1 MSRLNSLIANDA
13 AVAALLSPLLSARS
27 RLLLNSRLPLLLLL
41 LLLPLPPP
49 PLLLLLLLLL
59 PPPPLPVLLSLFRAS
74 RWSLLESSW

>member
-49 PLLLLLLLLL
+49 PLLLLL